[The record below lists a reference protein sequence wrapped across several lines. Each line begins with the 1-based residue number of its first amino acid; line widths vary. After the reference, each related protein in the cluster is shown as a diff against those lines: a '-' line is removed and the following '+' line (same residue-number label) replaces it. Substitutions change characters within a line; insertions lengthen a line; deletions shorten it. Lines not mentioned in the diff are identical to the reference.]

1 MTTINTNYKVKHLGF
16 FKVRSGRLNITDP
29 CYSIDVWCRGDVPA
43 VNGDWCGQAEIIKEG
58 KASFV
63 KSLSCWSV
71 NVCSPDTI
79 ERKQAPF
86 KIGVDSGQAGIFDL
100 DEYPRFGASFSCD
113 SEDNG
118 FYRRCCETS
127 LKRYA
132 GVVEIN
138 GSSIGIVSR
147 SGNGDGEYKATLW
160 INENN
165 LVEEIEIVFI
175 EDGETE

>member
-1 MTTINTNYKVKHLGF
+1 MTTINTNCGVKHLGF

-29 CYSIDVWCRGDVPA
+29 CYSTDVWCRGDVPV
-43 VNGDWCGQAEIIKEG
+43 VNGDWCGQAEMIEEEKG
-58 KASFV
+58 FFV

-79 ERKQAPF
+79 KRKQALF

-113 SEDNG
+113 GEDND

-132 GVVEIN
+132 GVIEMN
-138 GSSIGIVSR
+138 GNSIGVVSR
-147 SGNGDGEYKATLW
+147 SGYGDGGYKATLW
-160 INENN
+160 VNGNG
-165 LVEEIEIVFI
+165 LVEEIEINFI
-175 EDGETE
+175 EDGEKE